1 MLKVEHIS
9 EVKVLKD
16 EPVYRNE
23 WKMAKLAKFSSS
35 KASVLMGEKQ
45 DTIGALSYIYEK
57 VGEEISGQPAHTEI
71 DNESTRW
78 GLIHEADGTKK
89 LGEALGVEFLV
100 TQTLI
105 TIPGTRFGSTPDA
118 IWPIKK
124 YGDAWDVETGEIK
137 CYPSYS
143 RMIRCMLCD
152 TPADVKKADPDA
164 YWQVID
170 QVDMCDSMRG
180 NLGYYHPAFRGVN
193 FKLIRFRKIELIED
207 FKLLKIRKKLAE
219 QTFDIVRQKILN
231 IKN

>member
-1 MLKVEHIS
+1 MLKVEYIS

-23 WKMAKLAKFSSS
+23 WKRAKLAKFSSS
-35 KASVLMGEKQ
+35 KASTLMGEKEN
-45 DTIGALSYIYEK
+45 TIGALSYIYEK
-57 VGEEISGQPAHTEI
+57 VGEELSGQPAHTEV
-71 DNESTRW
+71 DNEATRW

-143 RMIRCMLCD
+143 RMVRCMLCD

-164 YWQVID
+164 YYQVLHQMSI
-170 QVDMCDSMRG
+170 CDCMRG
-180 NLGYYHPAFRGVN
+180 SLGYYHPSFLGAN
-193 FKLIRFRKIELIED
+193 FKLIKFRKVELIED
-207 FKLLKIRKKLAE
+207 FKLLNLRMKLAE
-219 QTFDIVRQKILN
+219 QTFDTVRQKLLN
-231 IKN
+231 I